1 MTFETS
7 RRMGGRAFIIG
18 LIALHALTLVSFGLS
33 FLEGGGLVLGLA
45 LAVALV
51 QVCIIAVVFMH
62 LYESRFGVQF
72 IAAITLVWIALL
84 CAGMIADVG
93 LR

>member
-7 RRMGGRAFIIG
+7 RRMGGRAFILG
-18 LIALHALTLVSFGLS
+18 LVALQALTLVSFGLS
-33 FLEGGGLVLGLA
+33 YLDAGGLVLGLA
-45 LAVALV
+45 LAVAGV
-51 QVCIIAVVFMH
+51 QVLIIAMIFMH

-72 IAAITLVWIALL
+72 MALITLVWIALL
-84 CAGMIADVG
+84 CLGMVADVG

>member
-7 RRMGGRAFIIG
+7 RRMGGGAFIIG
-18 LIALHALTLVSFGLS
+18 LLALHALTLASFGLS
-33 FLEGGGLVLGLA
+33 FLDPGGLVLGLA
-45 LAVALV
+45 LAIALV
-51 QVCIIAVVFMH
+51 QVFIIAVVFMH

-72 IAAITLVWIALL
+72 IAVTTLLWIALL